1 MTPATANATAWQTSG
16 PWLKPNDVL
25 PAVPARVVLVDDDEA
40 FREAATGELEDL
52 GFTVTGFPDAK
63 SLIQYLTSA
72 DGAGLDD
79 SVADILV
86 VDWCL
91 ERTLGIDLL
100 PDLRR
105 RGCRIPVIFLTG
117 MSMPAN
123 ETLALDRGAVDFIDK
138 TRGMSVL
145 ARRIRLI
152 LQPPTATA
160 PTPTTKG
167 GDEIVCGNLTLK
179 PKVNRAFWRGRDV
192 MLTVTEF
199 SIVEFMVANLGEHVT
214 YRAIYDRV
222 HWSGFIAGSG
232 EDGYR
237 TNVRSSIKRIR
248 SKFNAID
255 RGFAEI
261 ENFAAFGY
269 RWRDP
274 ASIGIAS
281 PDVDGPE
288 DIRITHG

>member
-1 MTPATANATAWQTSG
+1 MTPATANATAWPTSG

-52 GFTVTGFPDAK
+52 GFTVTGFADAK
-63 SLIQYLTSA
+63 SLINYLTSP
-72 DGAGLDD
+72 DGSGLDD
-79 SVADILV
+79 GAADILV

-152 LQPPTATA
+152 LQPPVAAA
-160 PTPTTKG
+160 PTPTAKS
-167 GDEIVCGNLTLK
+167 GDEIVCGKLTLK
-179 PKVNRAFWRGRDV
+179 PKVNRAFWQGRDV

-222 HWSGFIAGSG
+222 HWSGFVAGSG
-232 EDGYR
+232 EDGFR

-274 ASIGIAS
+274 ATVDAAAS
-281 PDVDGPE
+281 EMGRPQ

>member
-1 MTPATANATAWQTSG
+1 M
-16 PWLKPNDVL
+16 LI
-25 PAVPARVVLVDDDEA
+25 DDDDA
-40 FREAATGELEDL
+40 FREAATGELEDQ
-52 GFTVTGFPDAK
+52 GFTVTGLPDAK
-63 SLIQYLTSA
+63 SLIAHLSSEDGSA
-72 DGAGLDD
+72 LDD
-79 SVADILV
+79 SIADILV
-86 VDWCL
+86 IDWCL

-138 TRGMSVL
+138 TRGISVL

-152 LQPPTATA
+152 VRPPSA
-160 PTPTTKG
+160 PSPSPTTG
-167 GDEIVCGNLTLK
+167 AGEEIICGKLTLK
-179 PKVNRAFWRGRDV
+179 PKVNRAFWQGRDV

-199 SIVEFMVANLGEHVT
+199 SIVEYMVANLGEHVT

-232 EDGYR
+232 EDGFR

-274 ASIGIAS
+274 AAS
-281 PDVDGPE
+281 DTDTAEMGRPE
-288 DIRITHG
+288 DIRIAHG

>member
-52 GFTVTGFPDAK
+52 GFAVTGFPDAK

-79 SVADILV
+79 SAADILV

-152 LQPPTATA
+152 LQPPTAAT

-167 GDEIVCGNLTLK
+167 GDEIICGNLTLK

-274 ASIGIAS
+274 TSIDALS
-281 PDVDGPE
+281 SDMDGPE

>member
-1 MTPATANATAWQTSG
+1 MA
-16 PWLKPNDVL
+16 
-25 PAVPARVVLVDDDEA
+25 LVDDDDA
-40 FREAATGELEDL
+40 FREAAMGELEDQ
-52 GFTVTGFPDAK
+52 GFAVTGFPDAK
-63 SLIQYLTSA
+63 ALLGFLSSDDDDGRGLN
-72 DGAGLDD
+72 DGA
-79 SVADILV
+79 ADILII
-86 VDWCL
+86 DWCL

-105 RGCRIPVIFLTG
+105 RGCRIPAIFLTG

-138 TRGMSVL
+138 TRGISVL

-152 LQPPTATA
+152 VQPPTAQNQ
-160 PTPTTKG
+160 PTITKG
-167 GDEIVCGNLTLK
+167 QVGDEIVCGSLTLK
-179 PKVNRAFWRGRDV
+179 PKVNRAFWNGRDV

-199 SIVEFMVANLGEHVT
+199 SIVEFMVTHLGEHVT

-222 HWSGFIAGSG
+222 HWSGFVAGSG

-248 SKFNAID
+248 SKFNAVD

-274 ASIGIAS
+274 AAPAGAE
-281 PDVDGPE
+281 DELGRTA